1 MSKFAQEK
9 YDAIIKLGLYSP
21 SQNGVIV
28 SPNGICPCVS
38 GGGRGHDIDRPKILV
53 EY

>member
-9 YDAIIKLGLYSP
+9 QDTVIKLGLYSP

-28 SPNGICPCVS
+28 SPNGICLCVS
-38 GGGRGHDIDRPKILV
+38 GGGKGHDIDRTKILV